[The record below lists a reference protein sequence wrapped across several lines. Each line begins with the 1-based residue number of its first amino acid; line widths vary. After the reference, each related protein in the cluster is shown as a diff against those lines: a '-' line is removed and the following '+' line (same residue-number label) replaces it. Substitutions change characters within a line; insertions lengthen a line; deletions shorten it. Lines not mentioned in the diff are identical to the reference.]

1 MTQKRH
7 SQRKA
12 AHDAHAGALGAWR
25 VYGQADRGGA
35 SLPDNW
41 RDRLP
46 DPADYYRQHVAKL
59 GRSNGSGWAQ
69 GVSPFRDEREPSFS
83 VCQSNP
89 RGPWRDFATGETGD
103 LVSFHMRLTG
113 KPLKEAVADLLAGVR
128 R

>member
-1 MTQKRH
+1 MDQKQQRQGQQLGEIAKLKALHHH
-7 SQRKA
+7 STR
-12 AHDAHAGALGAWR
+12 
-25 VYGQADRGGA
+25 
-35 SLPDNW
+35 LPDNW

-113 KPLKEAVADLLAGVR
+113 KPFKEAVADLLAGVR